1 MPVLLSEAA
10 SEAMKLELI
19 RRAKASTL
27 NQATK
32 TLFIKH
38 ALGRAYVEVCTSL
51 TESEQTLANNL
62 WEKYKSQVSDIL
74 IDGWAKEI
82 PWLTKAVYMTV
93 DVKMKKLR
101 PTDDQGK
108 VLFWKLAGA
117 LKRVVMNEIN
127 PAINRV
133 FKKLPNGMPAS
144 GTNYIDVLDNIL
156 NEIWKS
162 KQEASSTNDGGLGG
176 SSAKKADL
184 PSPYDDDDDDDDDDN
199 DDNDDNDE

>member
-1 MPVLLSEAA
+1 MPVLSEAA

-27 NQATK
+27 NQQTK
-32 TLFIKH
+32 TLMIKH
-38 ALGRAYVEVCTSL
+38 ALGRAYVEVCMSL

-117 LKRVVMNEIN
+117 LIYLFLSRT
-127 PAINRV
+127 RLC
-133 FKKLPNGMPAS
+133 F
-144 GTNYIDVLDNIL
+144 
-156 NEIWKS
+156 
-162 KQEASSTNDGGLGG
+162 GLRF
-176 SSAKKADL
+176 
-184 PSPYDDDDDDDDDDN
+184 
-199 DDNDDNDE
+199 